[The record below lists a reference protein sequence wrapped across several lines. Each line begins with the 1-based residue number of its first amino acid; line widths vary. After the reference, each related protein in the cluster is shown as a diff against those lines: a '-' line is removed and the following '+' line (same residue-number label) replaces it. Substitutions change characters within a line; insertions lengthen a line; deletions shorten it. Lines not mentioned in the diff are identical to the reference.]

1 MQSDFEAKEIKNA
14 KAVLEKD
21 LQVAEQI
28 HARYK
33 EHKEK
38 LRKSLSLLA
47 KIKIFFRRNRV

>member
-21 LQVAEQI
+21 LQVAEQV

-47 KIKIFFRRNRV
+47 KIKNFFRRNRV